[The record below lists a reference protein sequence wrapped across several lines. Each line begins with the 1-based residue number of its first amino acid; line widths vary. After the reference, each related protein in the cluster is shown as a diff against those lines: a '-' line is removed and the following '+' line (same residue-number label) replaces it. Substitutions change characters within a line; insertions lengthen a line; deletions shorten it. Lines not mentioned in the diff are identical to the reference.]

1 MNRHFKRRF
10 AALLFLCAILTG
22 CEKPEQRTV
31 EVKEEPAAPVVETA
45 PTPADT
51 APAPADTAPAPVVE
65 TAPGP
70 VSSDPLPMEEPAFKI
85 WMAEKEITISGG
97 LKSRIQVDRIVTA
110 MKEAFPGH
118 SIVDVLKV
126 EAHRY
131 PVGWGNRLAVEFLV
145 PYFKEVKSPGVAY
158 QAGVVTLLGEVKSG
172 SRHRTLTEMAVTTF
186 SGELTQDI
194 DNKITIAE

>member
-22 CEKPEQRTV
+22 CEKPQQRTV
-31 EVKEEPAAPVVETA
+31 EVKEETATPAAASAPVPV
-45 PTPADT
+45 PLADT
-51 APAPADTAPAPVVE
+51 PPAPVAEAKPAPAPT
-65 TAPGP
+65 
-70 VSSDPLPMEEPAFKI
+70 DPLPMEEPIFKI
-85 WMAEKEITISGG
+85 WMAEKEITITGG

-110 MKEAFPGH
+110 MTEAFPEH
-118 SIVDVLKV
+118 EIVNELKV

-131 PVGWGNRLAVEFLV
+131 PVGWGNRVADEFLV

-158 QAGVVTLLGEVKSG
+158 QTGVVTLLGEVKSG
-172 SRHRTLTEMAVTTF
+172 SRHRTLTEMAVITF

-194 DNKITIAE
+194 DNRITIAE

>member
-10 AALLFLCAILTG
+10 SALLFLCTILTG
-22 CEKPEQRTV
+22 CEQPQQRTV
-31 EVKEEPAAPVVETA
+31 EEKEMPAAPVVESA
-45 PTPADT
+45 P

-65 TAPGP
+65 TAPEP
-70 VSSDPLPMEEPAFKI
+70 VPSDPLPMDEPTFKI
-85 WMAEKEITISGG
+85 WMVEKEITITGG

-118 SIVDVLKV
+118 SIVNELKV

-131 PVGWGNRLAVEFLV
+131 PVGWGNRLADELLV

-158 QAGVVTLLGEVKSG
+158 QAGVVTLLGEVENS
-172 SRHRTLTEMAVTTF
+172 SRHQALTEIAIDTF
-186 SGELTQDI
+186 AGEFTQDVE
-194 DNKITIAE
+194 NKITTAK